1 MFIPDGCVRG
11 RKFEGAHVSMDVCVC
26 WRKFEGASM
35 GMLLGEKEYI
45 FSMSNNFRNIIEVT
59 IQALIVQITLDANI
73 YVF

>member
-1 MFIPDGCVRG
+1 
-11 RKFEGAHVSMDVCVC
+11 
-26 WRKFEGASM
+26 M

-59 IQALIVQITLDANI
+59 IQALIVQITLDANV